1 MTGLLQDVRYAL
13 RQLRKSPGFIVVTVI
28 TLALGIGANTAIY
41 TLLDDALLRALPV
54 KEPNRLALL
63 RYSGVYPGD
72 SSTRNDEH
80 LYFSY
85 PMYRDLRDHNSVFS
99 GLIATAWAHASVQW
113 HNEPE
118 LVEAELVSGNYFDV
132 LGVQA
137 ALGRLF
143 VPSDDLTPGG
153 NPVVVLSF
161 DYWKQRFGADPG
173 IVNRS
178 ISINAHPFVIIGVA
192 QPGFHSVVG
201 GDDPAI
207 FAPMMMKPEVTPGL
221 NNLDVRRAQWL
232 NMVGRLKPGVSREQ
246 AQAGIDS
253 LWHSIRTEELPQL
266 GHSSQ
271 RFKDAFLNNSH
282 LFLDDGSKGIP
293 VHGAVPKTLMI
304 VMGMAGLMLLMACAN
319 VGSLML
325 VRIAVRTREISVRY
339 ALGAQRARLLQQ
351 LLVEGM
357 MLGIAGG
364 VAGFVV
370 ALPAFR
376 LLTRALWAGA
386 AKGLAF
392 SSTPNLRIFAF
403 GFALSLLATLFF
415 SLMPA
420 LQFWHLDVTPV
431 VKQESVS
438 IAGGP
443 QRLRQVSVVAQIGLS
458 LLLLAG
464 AGLFARTLHNLRSLD
479 VGIATDHLVT
489 FTINP
494 RLAGY
499 QPSQIGGL
507 FERVLERLSALPGVR
522 FATATNNPELADTNS
537 SQNLTIAGYRPTE
550 GEDMNVE
557 RENVGPRYF
566 STLKMPLLAGREVSD
581 QDRADTQK
589 IAVVN
594 QSFARHYFG
603 QPQNAVGRYFG
614 WGAGLIKI
622 DTQIVGVVKDAKHG
636 TVRGDIRRAVFTAF
650 LQDEHPGQLVFYV
663 RTWEAPEKAEGAI
676 RQAMRTLDSNLV
688 LNNFRTMQEQI
699 DENLTD
705 ERVIAYLASSFGVLA
720 ALMSAIG
727 IYGVLAFSTAQRM
740 REIGIRIAL
749 GATRPTVLR
758 LVLMEVLW
766 LVVLGIAVGLPV
778 SLLLTRAIRSQLFG
792 VTSSDPL
799 TLCVVILAVSTLAFA
814 AAGLP
819 ARNATKVDPMVAL
832 RYE

>member
-1 MTGLLQDVRYAL
+1 
-13 RQLRKSPGFIVVTVI
+13 
-28 TLALGIGANTAIY
+28 
-41 TLLDDALLRALPV
+41 
-54 KEPNRLALL
+54 
-63 RYSGVYPGD
+63 
-72 SSTRNDEH
+72 
-80 LYFSY
+80 
-85 PMYRDLRDHNSVFS
+85 
-99 GLIATAWAHASVQW
+99 
-113 HNEPE
+113 
-118 LVEAELVSGNYFDV
+118 
-132 LGVQA
+132 
-137 ALGRLF
+137 
-143 VPSDDLTPGG
+143 
-153 NPVVVLSF
+153 
-161 DYWKQRFGADPG
+161 
-173 IVNRS
+173 
-178 ISINAHPFVIIGVA
+178 
-192 QPGFHSVVG
+192 
-201 GDDPAI
+201 
-207 FAPMMMKPEVTPGL
+207 
-221 NNLDVRRAQWL
+221 
-232 NMVGRLKPGVSREQ
+232 
-246 AQAGIDS
+246 
-253 LWHSIRTEELPQL
+253 
-266 GHSSQ
+266 
-271 RFKDAFLNNSH
+271 
-282 LFLDDGSKGIP
+282 
-293 VHGAVPKTLMI
+293 
-304 VMGMAGLMLLMACAN
+304 
-319 VGSLML
+319 
-325 VRIAVRTREISVRY
+325 
-339 ALGAQRARLLQQ
+339 
-351 LLVEGM
+351 
-357 MLGIAGG
+357 
-364 VAGFVV
+364 
-370 ALPAFR
+370 
-376 LLTRALWAGA
+376 
-386 AKGLAF
+386 
-392 SSTPNLRIFAF
+392 
-403 GFALSLLATLFF
+403 
-415 SLMPA
+415 
-420 LQFWHLDVTPV
+420 
-431 VKQESVS
+431 
-438 IAGGP
+438 
-443 QRLRQVSVVAQIGLS
+443 
-458 LLLLAG
+458 
-464 AGLFARTLHNLRSLD
+464 
-479 VGIATDHLVT
+479 
-489 FTINP
+489 
-494 RLAGY
+494 
-499 QPSQIGGL
+499 
-507 FERVLERLSALPGVR
+507 
-522 FATATNNPELADTNS
+522 
-537 SQNLTIAGYRPTE
+537 
-550 GEDMNVE
+550 MNVE